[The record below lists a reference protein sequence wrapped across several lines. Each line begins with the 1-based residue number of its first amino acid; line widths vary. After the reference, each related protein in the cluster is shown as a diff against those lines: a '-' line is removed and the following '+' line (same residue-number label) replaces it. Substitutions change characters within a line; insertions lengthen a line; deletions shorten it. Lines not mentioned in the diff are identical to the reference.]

1 MNSPNGEN
9 IVPTQE
15 ATQSEPCE
23 DGSQFYKLSTYSM
36 ENYSNEQ
43 EFGQDLIN
51 LLLRTGEIEEK
62 SNAQPL
68 GDETEIPRDERV
80 KSDRYDE
87 LIAAFNVILEE
98 ILRQGNTRMPNSGV
112 YRISDSSRNINHIQN
127 VGNSEDMLYRKLGFK
142 NRPSKFARDG
152 SLVDPMKKCLSPFE
166 GELLRKVKALNKQLN
181 SFMQKS
187 GDNLAK
193 EKRYAHDSS
202 HDIRNEDYS
211 GMPRRYRQQPYRI
224 MNHFEK
230 PGLIEQTNDG
240 TSTTDGIPTSS
251 TIQKRH
257 TDEAEQEN
265 NEQVLN
271 KENNF
276 GVDLQKFVNYLED
289 EIGKSERQEEA
300 NSLGSQ
306 QTEGSNDEKSSDSN
320 NLQTPRQ
327 KGSNSLKY
335 DIQIPMRLVRKSDG
349 RVYLALDRR
358 SLCQRGRC
366 KRRKS

>member
-1 MNSPNGEN
+1 MNSPNDAN
-9 IVPTQE
+9 IASTQ
-15 ATQSEPCE
+15 AAIQSEPCD
-23 DGSQFYKLSTYSM
+23 DGSQFYKLSTHPM
-36 ENYSNEQ
+36 ENYSNEA

-62 SNAQPL
+62 SNAQLPI
-68 GDETEIPRDERV
+68 GDETETPRDERV

-112 YRISDSSRNINHIQN
+112 YKNRDSSGNINHIRN
-127 VGNSEDMLYRKLGFK
+127 GGNSEEMLYRKLGFK
-142 NRPSKFARDG
+142 HRPSGRM
-152 SLVDPMKKCLSPFE
+152 VDPMKKCLSPFE

-187 GDNLAK
+187 GDRLAK
-193 EKRYAHDSS
+193 EKRYAHGSS
-202 HDIRNEDYS
+202 HDIRNGDYF
-211 GMPRRYRQQPYRI
+211 GMPRRYHQQPYRLVD
-224 MNHFEK
+224 HFK
-230 PGLIEQTNDG
+230 KLDLIEQANDETPTADRIS
-240 TSTTDGIPTSS
+240 TS
-251 TIQKRH
+251 IQKRH
-257 TDEAEQEN
+257 TDETEEES

-289 EIGKSERQEEA
+289 EIEKSEHQEEA
-300 NSLGSQ
+300 TSSGSH
-306 QTEGSNDEKSSDSN
+306 QTEGSTDKETSDRNKS
-320 NLQTPRQ
+320 QTTQQ
-327 KGSNSLKY
+327 KDSNSLKCN
-335 DIQIPMRLVRKSDG
+335 IQIPMRLVRKSDG

-366 KRRKS
+366 KRRKT